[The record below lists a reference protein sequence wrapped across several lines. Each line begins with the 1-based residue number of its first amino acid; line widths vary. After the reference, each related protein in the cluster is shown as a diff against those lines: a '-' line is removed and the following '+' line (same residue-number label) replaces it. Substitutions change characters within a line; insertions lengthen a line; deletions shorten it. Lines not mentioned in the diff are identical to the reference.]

1 MVVGVVCS
9 CLSTVVSADPAD
21 ISEGEIHTV
30 KNCVTR
36 KLNLR
41 PRL

>member
-1 MVVGVVCS
+1 MVVGVVCF

-21 ISEGEIHTV
+21 ISKGEIYTV
-30 KNCVTR
+30 KNYVTK